1 MAKERLSKLQRWIL
15 EKIYEDKKA
24 EDYNLEGL
32 NEKRIMIGDCL
43 FRANLFYWLMQED
56 KKGQDEKKI
65 QVLLTNSIQNLIKK
79 GLIRQLEFVF
89 HPYQLTEKGL
99 SLIRHNLK

>member
-1 MAKERLSKLQRWIL
+1 MAKERLSRLQKWIL
-15 EKIYEDKKA
+15 KKMYEHEKIWDNKNWASVRHTNRGE
-24 EDYNLEGL
+24 
-32 NEKRIMIGDCL
+32 
-43 FRANLFYWLMQED
+43 LFYRLMLGD

-79 GLIRQLEFVF
+79 DLIRQLNFVF

-99 SLIRHNLK
+99 SLITHNFD